1 MDVLIPGIFSA
12 TNQAYE
18 IAFVTLFISAISAL
32 VRKATVDFEKV
43 KESREKM
50 KEHQKAMA
58 EAQKKGQTEKM
69 LKAQEEMS
77 KHMMEG
83 MRQQFKPLLI
93 TLIPFILIFGYL
105 NTTYSDLHPAMNV
118 TIVDNLAA
126 NVSFENVKASDG
138 GKYDPANQT
147 VTWFA
152 PLAKADNT
160 YTVTMEADAKTASR
174 KDIESNRAVLTY
186 VEANGSNGPSVSSDK
201 EAPADSIMSLTKNA
215 QVQDSGHVKYTLT
228 YANTATNNV
237 VFFPFHA
244 DLWFI
249 HIHDGFDWF
258 LWYFA
263 VSFICSIIIN
273 KLIGAT

>member
-1 MDVLIPGIFSA
+1 MDVLIPGIFSV

-18 IAFVTLFISAISAL
+18 IAFITLFISAISAL

-83 MRQQFKPLLI
+83 MKQQFKPLLI

-118 TIVDNLAA
+118 TIVNNLPA
-126 NVSFENVKASDG
+126 NVTFENVKTSND
-138 GKYDPANQT
+138 GKYSPENRT
-147 VTWFA
+147 VTWFF
-152 PLAKADNT
+152 PIAKADNT
-160 YTVTMEADAKTASR
+160 YTLTVDADAKTASQ
-174 KDIESNRAVLTY
+174 KDLAENKAVLTY
-186 VEANGSNGPSVSSDK
+186 MEANGSSGPSVSSDGQ
-201 EAPADSIMSLTKNA
+201 APAGSIMTLATNLETGES
-215 QVQDSGHVKYTLT
+215 HVKYTLT
-228 YANTATNNV
+228 YANAATNNV
-237 VFFPFHA
+237 VFFPLHA
-244 DLWFI
+244 DLFI
-249 HIHDGFDWF
+249 VHIHDGFDWF
-258 LWYFA
+258 MWYFA